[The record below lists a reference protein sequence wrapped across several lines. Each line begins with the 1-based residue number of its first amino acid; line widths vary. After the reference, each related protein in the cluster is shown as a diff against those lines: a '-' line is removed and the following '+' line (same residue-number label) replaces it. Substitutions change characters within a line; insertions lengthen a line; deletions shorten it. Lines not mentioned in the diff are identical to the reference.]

1 MLEARVAKVLR
12 DFPLDLAITVD
23 AGEILVLMGENGAGK
38 SMTLNLISG
47 ILPPEQ
53 GFVRLNG
60 TVLHDPARGIEVPVE
75 ERRIGYVFQNPAV
88 FPHMTVR
95 ENVAF
100 GLRAR
105 GMPGTAIAAAVGHW
119 LRKMNL
125 TDLAGIRTGNLSG
138 GQRQRVAL
146 ARALAPG
153 PVLLLLDEPF
163 NALDARS
170 THELKLFLGEYVRG
184 NRIPCILVMH
194 RVRDAIDVGD
204 RACILDRGAKV
215 WEGKPEDL
223 PEVTWRGGIR
233 HPPEEA

>member
-1 MLEARVAKVLR
+1 MLEARVTKVLR

-47 ILPPEQ
+47 ILPPES

-60 TVLHDPARGIEVPVE
+60 TVLHDQARRIQVPVE

-88 FPHMTVR
+88 FPHMTVG
-95 ENVAF
+95 ENIAF

-105 GMPGTAIAAAVGHW
+105 GVAGTAIGAAVGHW
-119 LRKMNL
+119 LGRMNL
-125 TDLAGIRTGNLSG
+125 TDLEGIRAGNLSG

-163 NALDARS
+163 NALDVRS
-170 THELKLFLGEYVRG
+170 IHELKFFLKEHVTA

-204 RACILDRGAKV
+204 RACIIDRGAKV

-223 PEVTWRGGIR
+223 PDVTWRGGIR
-233 HPPEEA
+233 EPS